1 MKEKDNNTE
10 DPVVYGGDRPDNGT
24 GGTTIDKPGNGGN
37 GGNNGG
43 NNGNGNTGN
52 GTGGAN
58 TGNGSQTTP

>member
-37 GGNNGG
+37 NGG

>member
-10 DPVVYGGDRPDNGT
+10 DPVVYGGDRPDSGT